1 VLILLDSLQTQI
13 LKSTELLGQKES
25 QLATQAGAHQLA
37 AVIVMRRDVLV
48 DQLLFPGRHAT
59 WTTAWCSLFLICL
72 GLHLGELQQTLKEL
86 SENKA
91 ALTAQKLMCDQ
102 LSTSQSRLERRVEL
116 LTKERDSLK
125 QILTLY
131 QEEDTKPAVAG
142 AASTLWLCKCCE

>member
-1 VLILLDSLQTQI
+1 
-13 LKSTELLGQKES
+13 
-25 QLATQAGAHQLA
+25 
-37 AVIVMRRDVLV
+37 
-48 DQLLFPGRHAT
+48 
-59 WTTAWCSLFLICL
+59 
-72 GLHLGELQQTLKEL
+72 LHLGELQQTLKEL

-131 QEEDTKPAVAG
+131 QEEDPKPAVAG